1 MSLDELMQHLHGLIE
16 AHPEAQDAQV
26 WATDRK
32 GKKAIHVQ
40 YVGYDRRHKPAR
52 VKLED

>member
-26 WATDRK
+26 WATDRSLVTQTH
-32 GKKAIHVQ
+32 AESSI
-40 YVGYDRRHKPAR
+40 
-52 VKLED
+52 